1 MEEQILE
8 LLNKKNKALSVHEIC
23 NELNYNKVEDLKKV
37 MVILN
42 YLEDNLKIR
51 RTNKDNYETFKNK
64 NVQIG
69 TLMAT
74 KKNFAFVDIDGDDD
88 VFIPPTCINGA
99 VDGDKV
105 VVEITSKKGVDL
117 EGRIIRIVERN
128 IHNLIGT
135 VIEENGVKKLKLDNE
150 KLKLEIIVKD
160 ENVMPGHKIIVK
172 PTDKIGNNKYNCEVV
187 RILGHI
193 NDPGVDIL
201 SIVCE
206 HEFPDTFSE
215 EVMNEVEKIPGHV
228 SEEEIN
234 TRLANGGADLR
245 NRMIFTIDG
254 DDTKDIDDAV
264 EVQKLENGNYYLGVH
279 IADVSYY
286 VKPGSKLYESAYT
299 RGTSVYLAD
308 RVIPMLPHK
317 LSNGICSLNP
327 NEERLAISCMMEIDK
342 KGKIISTDI
351 RESIIK
357 SRKQMTYKCVNS
369 ILEKDI
375 IPEGYE
381 EYADTLK
388 TMKELADILR
398 KNKESRGYID
408 FEIDEAKIIVDENG
422 KAIDVVLRDRGT
434 GEKLIEDFMIAANE
448 AVATYINYMQLPFV
462 YRVHDVPSEEKITNF
477 ISFVNSLGY
486 VIKEKVRNITP
497 VEMQKLL
504 DSLKDVKEY
513 PILSSLMLRSMRK
526 AIYDT
531 NNIGHFGLGSKCYTH
546 FTSPIRRFPDT
557 TVHRLIRKYLFEH
570 KMDETFLNQLE
581 VELKNICEHSSERER
596 AAVDCEREVNDMKMA
611 EYMMDHIGEQYQGMI
626 SSITSFGMFIELP
639 NLIEGLIKMEEL
651 KDDYYTF
658 DESTI
663 SLIGKKNKRGYRLG
677 DELDVIVSGANKEA
691 RTIDFV
697 PATKEN
703 IKKYVKERQ

>member
-74 KKNFAFVDIDGDDD
+74 KKSFAFVDIDGDDD

-286 VKPGSKLYESAYT
+286 VKPGSKIYESAYT

-327 NEERLAISCMMEIDK
+327 NEERLALSCMMEIDK

-381 EYADTLK
+381 EFI
-388 TMKELADILR
+388 KELKDMAELSKVLR
-398 KNKESRGYID
+398 KMKLQRG
-408 FEIDEAKIIVDENG
+408 EICFDVKEAKIIVDEECKPIEIG
-422 KAIDVVLRDRGT
+422 ERERGT
-434 GEKLIEDFMIAANE
+434 SEKMIEDFMIVANE
-448 AVATYINYMQLPFV
+448 TVAEY
-462 YRVHDVPSEEKITNF
+462 ITNF
-477 ISFVNSLGY
+477 GYPMMYRIHEAPREKKLKEFLDLLKALGH
-486 VIKEKVRNITP
+486 KV
-497 VEMQKLL
+497 KFKGK
-504 DSLKDVKEY
+504 LKDIKPKQVQE
-513 PILSSLMLRSMRK
+513 ILDGLKDSPDYEMLSELGLRAMQK
-526 AIYDT
+526 AIYST
-531 NNIGHFGLGSKCYTH
+531 ENAGHFALAAKLYCH
-546 FTSPIRRFPDT
+546 FTSPIRRFPDD
-557 TVHRLIRKYLFEH
+557 TVHRVL
-570 KMDETFLNQLE
+570 KMILHGEELTANDLNKLQKQLE
-581 VELKNICEHSSERER
+581 RQAEHSSLKERNSVE
-596 AAVDCEREVNDMKMA
+596 CERDVEDMKMA
-611 EYMMDHIGEQYQGMI
+611 EYMQDHIGETFEAKVA
-626 SSITSFGMFIELP
+626 SVVPSGMFVRLK
-639 NLIEGLIKMEEL
+639 NRIEGRVHVGSMEG
-651 KDDYYTF
+651 DYYIV
-658 DESTI
+658 DEPSQSI
-663 SLIGKKNKRGYRLG
+663 IGKKSGIRYTIG
-677 DELDVIVSGANKEA
+677 DEVEVKAVDASKVEG
-691 RTIDFV
+691 TIDFELV
-697 PATKEN
+697 
-703 IKKYVKERQ
+703 KKKRLKYEKKS